1 MSTFAVN
8 TPKGQVRLMDL
19 PLDAF
24 AAIED
29 ETGQRWLDVIVA
41 PGASAK
47 GALVVYRIACEH
59 IGATPE
65 ELTPAKLVGDPPIFE
80 LVEDD
85 LPEVYEGGIPKS
97 EDDPE
102 TTGSS

>member
-1 MSTFAVN
+1 MATFAVN

-19 PLDAF
+19 PLDSF
-24 AAIED
+24 ATIEE
-29 ETGQRWLDVIVA
+29 ETGQRWVDVIVA
-41 PGASAK
+41 PAASAK

-65 ELTPAKLVGDPPIFE
+65 KLTPQMLVGDSPIFE
-80 LVEDD
+80 MVEDD
-85 LPEVYEGGIPKS
+85 LPEVYEGGVPKS

-102 TTGSS
+102 TTGS